1 MEIGCCRY
9 DSLRRGH
16 TGAGWPQ
23 SDLAGVLMKKHAT
36 RRERVP
42 RRGRTLRRGR
52 RGQPPTS
59 RGERPGAHPPVRG
72 EAWNS
77 LPVRA
82 RAGGPD
88 VLHRPAAERPGLTI
102 WSPSGDDH
110 KAQPRPGQGLARRGH
125 ARSLTLTPARSYVEG
140 PPTPGVSTASSW
152 LPSLAKPLPLCV
164 SGAPPRL
171 TPPTSPGCGH
181 GSKPQTCPC
190 VVFRVPS

>member
-1 MEIGCCRY
+1 MTRSHWSRLAPIRPG
-9 DSLRRGH
+9 RR
-16 TGAGWPQ
+16 AYEK
-23 SDLAGVLMKKHAT
+23 ARHAKREGPT
-36 RRERVP
+36 RREDGAQRQT
-42 RRGRTLRRGR
+42 RAASD
-52 RGQPPTS
+52 QP
-59 RGERPGAHPPVRG
+59 RG

-110 KAQPRPGQGLARRGH
+110 KAKPRPGQGLARRGH
-125 ARSLTLTPARSYVEG
+125 TGSLTLTPARSYVEG

-152 LPSLAKPLPLCV
+152 LPSLAKLRPLCV
-164 SGAPPRL
+164 PGAPPRL

>member
-1 MEIGCCRY
+1 MPREE
-9 DSLRRGH
+9 RG
-16 TGAGWPQ
+16 
-23 SDLAGVLMKKHAT
+23 SHA
-36 RRERVP
+36 EG
-42 RRGRTLRRGR
+42 GRCAEADA
-52 RGQPPTS
+52 GQPPTS
-59 RGERPGAHPPVRG
+59 QGERPGTHPPSGERPGTHPPVRG

-82 RAGGPD
+82 CAGGPD

-110 KAQPRPGQGLARRGH
+110 KAKPHPGQGLARRGH
-125 ARSLTLTPARSYVEG
+125 TGSLTLTPARSYVEG

-152 LPSLAKPLPLCV
+152 LPSLAKPRPLCV

-190 VVFRVPS
+190 AVFRVPS